1 MSYRIGIDIGGT
13 FTDFTVIDEAGGLTL
28 WKQDTNP
35 AQPTKAIELGL
46 HAVADELGLSLS
58 GLLSQTALL
67 VHGTTIS
74 TNTLIQRN
82 GPKVG
87 LLATEGFRDV
97 LYLRDG
103 FKPDRYNVH
112 MEHPGTLVD
121 RYLRLGIRGRIDHRG
136 EELEPLDED
145 GVRNAARVFREE
157 GVESIAVGYLW
168 SILNP
173 AHELRTREIL
183 AEELPGVPI
192 ICSAEVLPE
201 IREWERTSC
210 AVLSAYILPG
220 ISDYLAELE
229 ELLATSGYGRGPLIM
244 QINGGCASIAEIVK
258 KPVNVLGSG
267 PAAAPAAALSLI
279 REDGD
284 GDDNLIT
291 IDMGGTSLDVCLIH
305 EGRATMSRDI
315 QVENQ
320 PIGVPAVDVVS
331 VGAGGGSIGWLDNGG
346 ALRVG
351 PRSAGARP
359 GPASYDA
366 GGTEPTVTD
375 ANVALGL
382 LSPTAFLG
390 GRRDLR
396 KDLAERAVDEAV
408 ATPLGLTTVEAAAG
422 IIRVVN
428 ANMVAAIRGVSVE
441 RGIDPRNFTLIAGG
455 GAGGLHAVGL
465 ARELGMASV
474 LIPREAG
481 TLCSYG
487 MTVTDIRLDE
497 TGTGHALSDQSDLA
511 SIDTLI
517 DGLVGRVQSRL
528 EVNGIASENVE
539 FEISVDARYPG
550 QVHELTI
557 PFAYDPATGI
567 SAAMDEI
574 VHRFN
579 DEHRQ
584 QFTYAREEMPV
595 EFLHWRV
602 AGVGRVAFSPGSPE
616 PSSAATA
623 SDARVATEPAYSA
636 VLGKVVET
644 SYYDSLLLNP
654 GMTVEGP
661 AVLQAPTTTVLVDA
675 GDVLTVR
682 PDGGFLITIAPK
694 D

>member
-1 MSYRIGIDIGGT
+1 MSYRIGVDIGGT
-13 FTDFTVIDEAGGLTL
+13 FTDFTVIDEEGGLTL
-28 WKQDTNP
+28 WKQDTDP
-35 AQPTKAIELGL
+35 AQPTKAIEIGL
-46 HAVADELGLSLS
+46 HAVAGELGLGLS
-58 GLLSQTALL
+58 ELLGDTALF

-103 FKPDRYNVH
+103 FKPDRYNLH
-112 MEHPGTLVD
+112 IEHPGTFVD
-121 RYLRLGIRGRIDHRG
+121 RYLRLGVRGRIDHRG
-136 EELEPLDED
+136 QELKPLNED
-145 GVRNAARVFREE
+145 DVRAAAQVFREE
-157 GVESIAVGYLW
+157 GVQSVAVGYLW
-168 SILNP
+168 SMLNQ
-173 AHELRTREIL
+173 AHEQRTREIL
-183 AEELPGVPI
+183 AEELPGVPV

-201 IREWERTSC
+201 IREWPRTSC

-229 ELLATSGYGRGPLIM
+229 QLLETSGYGRGPLIM
-244 QINGGCASIAEIVK
+244 QINGGCASVAEIVK

-267 PAAAPAAALSLI
+267 PAAAPAAALSLMQ
-279 REDGD
+279 EYGD
-284 GDDNLIT
+284 GNLIT
-291 IDMGGTSLDVCLIH
+291 IDMGGTSLDVALIQ

-315 QVENQ
+315 QVEHQ
-320 PIGVPAVDVVS
+320 PIGVPAVEVVS

-359 GPASYDA
+359 GPAAYDM
-366 GGTEPTVTD
+366 GGAEPTVTD
-375 ANVALGL
+375 ANVVLGL

-396 KDLAERAVDEAV
+396 KDLAEQAVDRAVAG
-408 ATPLGLTTVEAAAG
+408 PLGLSTVDGAAG

-441 RGIDPRNFTLIAGG
+441 RGIDPRNFSLIAGG

-465 ARELGMASV
+465 ARELGMATV

-487 MTVTDIRLDE
+487 MTVTDVRLDE
-497 TGTGHALSDQSDLA
+497 TVTGHAISDQGDFAEIDALIGEMSDRV
-511 SIDTLI
+511 I
-517 DGLVGRVQSRL
+517 GRLV
-528 EVNGIASENVE
+528 ENGIPAEHIELEMSA
-539 FEISVDARYPG
+539 DARYPG

-557 PFAYDPATGI
+557 TFPYSAETGL
-567 SAAMDEI
+567 AGAMEEI
-574 VHRFN
+574 VRRFHA
-579 DEHRQ
+579 EHRQ

-602 AGVGRVAFSPGSPE
+602 AGIGKAPFHPGFPE
-616 PSSAATA
+616 SSGAT
-623 SDARVATEPAYSA
+623 SVEDARVATERAYSA
-636 VLGKVVET
+636 VEGGLVDMV
-644 SYYDSLLLNP
+644 YYDALRLDP
-654 GMTVEGP
+654 GMVVEGP
-661 AVLQAPTTTVLVDA
+661 AILQAPTTTILVDS
-675 GDVLTVR
+675 GDSLTVR
-682 PDGGFLITIAPK
+682 ADGGFLISVALK
-694 D
+694 G